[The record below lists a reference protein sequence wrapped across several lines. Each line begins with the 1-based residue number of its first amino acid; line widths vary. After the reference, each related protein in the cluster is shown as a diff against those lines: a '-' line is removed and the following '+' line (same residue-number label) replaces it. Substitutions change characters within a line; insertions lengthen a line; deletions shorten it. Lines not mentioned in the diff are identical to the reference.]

1 MQGANRS
8 HGAVASLLS
17 CPQPWLIGVIHLPAL
32 PGAPESV
39 LPVARIASEAVE
51 DARRLADAGFT
62 AVLLENFHDRP
73 FRPTQVDPETVA
85 AMAVVT
91 AEVTRHVDVPVG
103 VNVLRNDA
111 LSALGI
117 AAAAGAGFLRVNV
130 LAGAAV
136 TDQGL
141 IQGDAATL
149 LRRRAALGADV
160 AILADVDVK
169 HATSLDTRPI
179 AARARELVSR
189 SGADAVLVTG
199 QATGSA
205 PVRDTLAAVHEALLP
220 TPVLAASGTTSGNV
234 ADLLTC
240 CSGTIVGTSLQDP
253 STGRV
258 DAGRASAYVIAAT
271 S

>member
-1 MQGANRS
+1 MQGEYRS
-8 HGAVASLLS
+8 PGAAASLLS

-32 PGAPESV
+32 PGAPEAT
-39 LPVARIASEAVE
+39 LPVTRIASDAVE

-73 FRPTQVDPETVA
+73 FRATRVDPETVA
-85 AMAVVT
+85 AMAVIT
-91 AEVTRHVDVPVG
+91 AEVSRVVEIPVG

-111 LSALGI
+111 MSALGI
-117 AAAAGAGFLRVNV
+117 AVAAGACFLRVNV
-130 LAGAAV
+130 LAGATV

-141 IQGDAATL
+141 IQGDADRL

-179 AARARELVSR
+179 TTRARELTGR
-189 SGADAVLVTG
+189 AGADAVLVTG
-199 QATGSA
+199 EATGA
-205 PVRDTLAAVHEALLP
+205 PPDTDTLAAVHEAVLP
-220 TPVLAASGTTSGNV
+220 APVLAASGTTPDNI
-234 ADLLTC
+234 AALLGC
-240 CSGTIVGTSLQDP
+240 CSGAIVGTSLQDP
-253 STGRV
+253 ISGHI
-258 DAGRASAYVIAAT
+258 DAERASAYVKAAA